1 MSFSQEQDGGSQVDV
16 VTGRHSPLPPCS
28 AGQTVAVS
36 RNADRDFFIADFV
49 GRRIAPHTGGAPR
62 RAAQKNRPQTAL
74 RATGS
79 AKFARYQVAITGG
92 RWPRV
97 ALRWKNSA
105 WLTTA
110 ETVAGWNGLAIRK
123 AGS

>member
-1 MSFSQEQDGGSQVDV
+1 MLTATFLLLMSSAGGS
-16 VTGRHSPLPPCS
+16 RHTR
-28 AGQTVAVS
+28 A
-36 RNADRDFFIADFV
+36 
-49 GRRIAPHTGGAPR
+49 APR

-79 AKFARYQVAITGG
+79 AKFARYQVAMTGG

-123 AGS
+123 AGSGRCPVRNRSG